1 MRSSRTWGD
10 KRPQEE
16 EASATSQQGA
26 EPPQENERGRAATS
40 PAEIPPKGWK
50 DVLLRVVKAFGR
62 DQIPLIS
69 AGITFYTLLAL
80 FPAMAALVA
89 LYGLFAD
96 VHDLQRQMAAV
107 SPVVPKGALD
117 LISQQLG
124 RLVAAHKGGLSLTA
138 AIGLLASIWSA
149 NGAVKALM
157 AGLNVAYEQ
166 EESRGFFRST
176 LISLAFTVGLI
187 VFGVVAMAVL
197 GAGPFID
204 MRFGTLSAIVFN
216 VASYAVIVVLLGLG
230 LALLYRYG
238 PSRHPAKMKWV
249 SWGSGAAIVLWLAV
263 SALFSLYVGNFAHY
277 NRVYGSFGAVVAFM
291 MWVYLSNMVVLLG
304 AELNGEMEHQT
315 VQDTTV
321 GKPRPLGQRAAK
333 MADSVGEQQGR

>member
-1 MRSSRTWGD
+1 MTSDPRDQPAHSD
-10 KRPQEE
+10 PHDQPAQE
-16 EASATSQQGA
+16 TR
-26 EPPQENERGRAATS
+26 RGREATS
-40 PAEIPPKGWK
+40 PTEIPPKGWK
-50 DVLLRVVKAFGR
+50 DVLLRTFKEFGR
-62 DQIPLIS
+62 DQIPLIA

-80 FPAMAALVA
+80 FPAMAALVS

-96 VHDLQRQMAAV
+96 VHDLQRQMAAA
-107 SPVVPKGALD
+107 SPVLPAGALKF
-117 LISQQLG
+117 ISDQLG

-149 NGAVKALM
+149 NGAVKALL
-157 AGLNVAYEQ
+157 AGLNIAYEQ

-187 VFGVVAMAVL
+187 VFGVVAMAAL
-197 GAGPFID
+197 GAGPFIGLL
-204 MRFGTLSAIVFN
+204 FGKGAALVFN
-216 VASYAVIVVLLGLG
+216 IASYVVIVVLLSLG

-238 PSRHPAKMKWV
+238 PSRHPAKMQWV

-315 VQDTTV
+315 TQDTTV
-321 GKPRPLGQRAAK
+321 GKTRPLGQRAAK
-333 MADSVGEQQGR
+333 MADTVGDQQGR